1 MSLDR
6 TVAPAFQTIENISFP
21 ALEKVILDNNLPLH
35 VINIGQQSVFRLDV
49 VFEAGTW
56 YETSPNTSFFT
67 SKMLS
72 EGTKHHSSLQISE
85 YFDGLGAFL
94 ELNQGFERS
103 NVSVYGL
110 TKHLEAVLVMVREM
124 IFEATFPEKELE
136 NIKKTT
142 KQGLKINLEKN
153 AYIANIH
160 VKEKL
165 FGATH
170 PYGRVLKEAY
180 IEKIDTEITKK
191 FYEDNIQ
198 NRSFSVFLS
207 GKISKT
213 ETDLVNQYLGQHT
226 VNQENIQKSKHEI
239 KSDLTDWYLEKP
251 DAMQSSVRLGRL
263 LFTRNHPDF
272 FPFIVCNEILGG
284 YFGSRLMKNIR
295 EEKGFTYGISSSL
308 LPMREAGYWNIST
321 DVKKESREA
330 TFNEI
335 EKEIKRLQT
344 ELVPA
349 EELETAKNFMAGSFA
364 GSLNTPFEIADR
376 VRLIVQE
383 NLTPDYYNQYIG
395 KIRAITS
402 QQILEMANKYMKFED
417 LMKISVG

>member
-6 TVAPAFQTIENISFP
+6 TVAPAFKTIESINFP
-21 ALEKVILDNNLPLH
+21 VLQKVNLDNNLPLH
-35 VINIGQQSVFRLDV
+35 VINIGQQAVVRLDII
-49 VFEAGTW
+49 FEAGTW
-56 YETSPNTSFFT
+56 YENTPNSSFFT

-72 EGTKHHSSLQISE
+72 EGTKYHTSVQISE
-85 YFDGLGAFL
+85 HFDGLGAFL

-103 NVSVYGL
+103 NVSVYCL
-110 TKHLEAVLVMVREM
+110 TKHLEATLVMVREM
-124 IFEATFPEKELE
+124 IFEAIFPEKELE
-136 NIKKTT
+136 NIKNTT

-153 AYIANIH
+153 AYVANIQ

-170 PYGRVLKEAY
+170 PYGRVLKEVY
-180 IEKIDTEITKK
+180 IEKIDTSAVKK
-191 FYEDNIQ
+191 FYKDNIQ
-198 NRSFSVFLS
+198 NKPFSVFLS
-207 GKISKT
+207 GKISET
-213 ETDLVNQYLGQHT
+213 EISLTNKYLGQHC
-226 VNQENIQKSKHEI
+226 VNQEITQKNVYEV
-239 KSDLTDWYLEKP
+239 KSDVSDLYLEKP

-263 LFTRNHPDF
+263 LFTRRHPDF
-272 FPFIVCNEILGG
+272 FSFIVCNEILGG

-295 EEKGFTYGISSSL
+295 EDKGFTYGISSGL
-308 LPMREAGYWNIST
+308 FPMREAGYWNIST

-344 ELVPA
+344 ELVPS

-383 NLTPDYYNQYIG
+383 NLTPDYYNEYIG
-395 KIRAITS
+395 KIRAITP
-402 QQILEMANKYMKFED
+402 QQIQEMANKYMNFED
-417 LMKISVG
+417 LMKVSVG